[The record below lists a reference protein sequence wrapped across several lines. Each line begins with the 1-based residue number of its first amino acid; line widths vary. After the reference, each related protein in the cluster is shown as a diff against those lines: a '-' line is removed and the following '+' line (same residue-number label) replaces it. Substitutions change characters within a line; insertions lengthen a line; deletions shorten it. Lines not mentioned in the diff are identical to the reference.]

1 MSKPNPT
8 KRLATTRLDQLVM
21 LRDESDEWELLAFEN
36 SAAAWMFE
44 ACLGDSGYGSARGGY
59 EVTLPDMDQVR
70 KTAGYKKW
78 LADGQQVISLAYMQH
93 VSDCM
98 DRDEECDV
106 SGDLLNM
113 DTVSAAYVA
122 MDAAG
127 DWRMLFPDECEDDE
141 EEETAECEA

>member
-1 MSKPNPT
+1 MSKPKPT

-21 LRDESDEWELLAFEN
+21 VRDESEEPELLAFEN
-36 SAAAWMFE
+36 SAAARMFE
-44 ACLGDSGYGSARGGY
+44 ACLSDSGYGSAYGGY
-59 EVTLPDMDQVR
+59 EVTLPDMGTVR

-113 DTVSAAYVA
+113 DTVGTAYVA

-127 DWRMLFPDECEDDE
+127 DWEMLFPDEC
-141 EEETAECEA
+141 